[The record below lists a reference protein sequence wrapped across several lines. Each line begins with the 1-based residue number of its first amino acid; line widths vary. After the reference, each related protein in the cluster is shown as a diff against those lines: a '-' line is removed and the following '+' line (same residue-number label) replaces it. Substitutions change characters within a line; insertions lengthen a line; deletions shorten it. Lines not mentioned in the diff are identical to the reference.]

1 MTREAAPPFDPAR
14 VDCDGFFRELRAI
27 RRDVE
32 AALGDDDIRHLR
44 KLEWVGRA
52 ATALGLATAWVPNP
66 LSMAA
71 LALGRSTRWLFMHH
85 VGHRGY
91 DRVPGIA
98 PRHTSR
104 VFANGW
110 RRFVDW
116 PDWMLPEA
124 WKYEHNVLHHTH
136 TGELG
141 DPDLIERN
149 AEALRDADLPVAV
162 KVAGIGLLAVTWRSF
177 YYAPNTV
184 KAWLERGQERT
195 GGLPR
200 GYRRTL
206 WLRGFVPYAL
216 LQFGALPA
224 LFLPFGPVA
233 AASALVNSLGAEALT
248 NLHTF
253 LVVGPNHTGDDLYRF
268 DSRPRS
274 KAESAVRQVLGSA
287 NYATGSDLVDYAHLW
302 LNYQIEHHLFPDLP
316 MLRYR
321 EIQPKVQAL
330 CAKYG
335 IPYVQES
342 VFTRAK
348 KMVAVAVG
356 RASMKR
362 AHDVGAGAAS
372 YSAGNGSGTGAGST
386 TRPEDLDLRSRMS
399 QTTPIAASAR
409 SE

>member
-1 MTREAAPPFDPAR
+1 MTTEKTFDPDSI
-14 VDCDGFFRELRAI
+14 DCDGFFRELRAI
-27 RRDVE
+27 RLEAE
-32 AALGDDDIRHLR
+32 AALGEDDIRHLR
-44 KLEWVGRA
+44 RLEGVGHA

-66 LSMAA
+66 VSMAA
-71 LALGRSTRWLFMHH
+71 LALGRSSRWIFMHH
-85 VGHRGY
+85 IGHRGY
-91 DRVPGIA
+91 DRVPGVPA
-98 PRHTSR
+98 RYTSR
-104 VFANGW
+104 VFATGW

-136 TGELG
+136 TGELS

-149 AEALRDADLPVAV
+149 AEWVRDANVPHAV
-162 KVAGIGLLAVTWRSF
+162 KVAAIGLLALTWRSF

-184 KAWLERGQERT
+184 KAWLERGQE
-195 GGLPR
+195 PSEDKPA
-200 GYRRTL
+200 GYTRTL
-206 WLRGFVPYAL
+206 WLRGYLPYAL

-224 LFLPFGPVA
+224 LFAPLGPLAVG
-233 AASALVNSLGAEALT
+233 SAFVNSLGAEALT

-253 LVVGPNHTGDDLYRF
+253 LVVGPNHTGDDLYRY
-268 DSRPRS
+268 DDRPRS

-287 NYATGSDLVDYAHLW
+287 NYATGSDLVDGAHLW

-316 MLRYR
+316 MLSYR
-321 EIQPKVQAL
+321 QIQPKIKAL

-362 AHDVGAGAAS
+362 TDAVGRVPLRAAEAGA
-372 YSAGNGSGTGAGST
+372 
-386 TRPEDLDLRSRMS
+386 RE
-399 QTTPIAASAR
+399 AA
-409 SE
+409 E

>member
-1 MTREAAPPFDPAR
+1 MGSSFDLGAL
-14 VDCDGFFRELRAI
+14 DCDGFFRELRAI
-27 RRDVE
+27 RLEVE
-32 AALGDDDIRHLR
+32 ADLGERDLDHLR
-44 KLEWVGRA
+44 KLEAIGRA

-71 LALGRSTRWLFMHH
+71 LALGRSTRWLLMHH

-91 DRVPGIA
+91 DRVPNVP
-98 PRHTSR
+98 PRYTSR
-104 VFANGW
+104 VFGAGW
-110 RRFVDW
+110 RRMLDW

-136 TGELG
+136 TGEES

-149 AEALRDADLPVAV
+149 AASLRDSELPVAV
-162 KVAGIGLLAVTWRSF
+162 KLAAIGFLAVTWRSF

-184 KAWLERGQERT
+184 KAWLERGQET
-195 GGLPR
+195 TEGKPA
-200 GYRRTL
+200 GYTRTL
-206 WLRGFVPYAL
+206 WLEGYVPYAL

-224 LFLPFGPVA
+224 LFLPFGPLA
-233 AASALVNSLGAEALT
+233 AGSALVNSLGAEALT

-253 LVVGPNHTGDDLYRF
+253 LVVGPNHTGEDLYRF

-287 NYATGSDLVDYAHLW
+287 NYATGGDLVDYAHLW

-321 EIQPKVQAL
+321 EIQPKIKAL

-335 IPYVQES
+335 IPYVQEG
-342 VFTRAK
+342 VFTRVK
-348 KMVAVAVG
+348 KMIAVAVG
-356 RASMKR
+356 GASMKR
-362 AHDVGAGAAS
+362 AHEVGTKTKS
-372 YSAGNGSGTGAGST
+372 SK
-386 TRPEDLDLRSRMS
+386 RSRS
-399 QTTPIAASAR
+399 LTDDAVELSGLTQV
-409 SE
+409 E

>member
-1 MTREAAPPFDPAR
+1 MTRERKNFDPSL

-32 AALGDDDIRHLR
+32 AALGEDDVRHLR
-44 KLEWVGRA
+44 RLERVGRA
-52 ATALGLATAWVPNP
+52 ATCLGLVTAWVPNP
-66 LSMAA
+66 VSMTA
-71 LALGRSTRWLFMHH
+71 LALGRSTRWLLMHH

-91 DRVPGIA
+91 DRVPGVPA
-98 PRHTSR
+98 RYTSR
-104 VFANGW
+104 VFATGW
-110 RRFVDW
+110 RRMLDW

-136 TGELG
+136 TGETT

-149 AEALRDADLPVAV
+149 AESLREADVPEVV
-162 KVAGIGLLAVTWRSF
+162 KLAGLGFLAVTWRSF

-184 KAWLERGQERT
+184 KAWLERGQTPSE
-195 GGLPR
+195 GKPS
-200 GYRRTL
+200 GYTRTL
-206 WLRGFVPYAL
+206 WLRGYAPYAL
-216 LQFGALPA
+216 LQFVALPA
-224 LFLPFGPVA
+224 LFVPLGPLAVG
-233 AASALVNSLGAEALT
+233 SALCNSLGAEALT

-253 LVVGPNHTGDDLYRF
+253 LVVGPNHTGEDLYRF

-287 NYATGSDLVDYAHLW
+287 NYATGGDLVDYAHLW
-302 LNYQIEHHLFPDLP
+302 LNYQIEHHLFPDIP

-321 EIQPKVQAL
+321 EIKPKVEAL

-342 VFTRAK
+342 VFTRVK

-362 AHDVGAGAAS
+362 ADEVGAAATRTMQPAS
-372 YSAGNGSGTGAGST
+372 SAA
-386 TRPEDLDLRSRMS
+386 P
-399 QTTPIAASAR
+399 
-409 SE
+409 

>member
-1 MTREAAPPFDPAR
+1 VANSVTRETTTFDPDSI
-14 VDCDGFFRELRAI
+14 DCDGFFRELRAI

-32 AALGDDDIRHLR
+32 AALGEDDVRHLR
-44 KLEWVGRA
+44 RLERVGRA
-52 ATALGLATAWVPNP
+52 ATCLGLATAWVPNP
-66 LSMAA
+66 VSMAA
-71 LALGRSTRWLFMHH
+71 LALGRSTRWLLMHH

-91 DRVPGIA
+91 DRVPGIP
-98 PRHTSR
+98 PRYTSR
-104 VFANGW
+104 VFATGW
-110 RRFVDW
+110 RRLLDW

-136 TGELG
+136 TGELS

-149 AEALRDADLPVAV
+149 AASLRDSNLPVFV
-162 KVAGIGLLAVTWRSF
+162 KLAGLGFLAVTWRSF

-184 KAWLERGQERT
+184 KAWLERGQEPSE
-195 GGLPR
+195 GKPA
-200 GYRRTL
+200 GYTRTL
-206 WLRGFVPYAL
+206 WLRGYLPYAL

-224 LFLPFGPVA
+224 LFVPLGPLAVG
-233 AASALVNSLGAEALT
+233 SAFVNSLGAEALT

-253 LVVGPNHTGDDLYRF
+253 MAVGPNHTGDDLYRF

-287 NYATGSDLVDYAHLW
+287 NYATGGDLVDYAHLW

-321 EIQPKVQAL
+321 EIKPRVEAL

-335 IPYVQES
+335 IPYVQEG
-342 VFTRAK
+342 VFARAR

-356 RASMKR
+356 RASMRR
-362 AHDVGAGAAS
+362 ADAVGKKATAGASAS
-372 YSAGNGSGTGAGST
+372 
-386 TRPEDLDLRSRMS
+386 PEMV
-399 QTTPIAASAR
+399 
-409 SE
+409 

>member
-1 MTREAAPPFDPAR
+1 MITEVPAFDPDAI
-14 VDCDGFFRELRAI
+14 DCDGFFRELRAI

-32 AALGDDDIRHLR
+32 AALGEDDIRHLQ
-44 KLEWVGRA
+44 KLEALGRV
-52 ATALGLATAWVPNP
+52 ATALGLATAWAPNP
-66 LSMAA
+66 VSMAA
-71 LALGRSTRWLFMHH
+71 LALGRSTRWLLMHH

-91 DRVPGIA
+91 DRVPGIPA
-98 PRHTSR
+98 RYTSR
-104 VFANGW
+104 VFASGW
-110 RRFVDW
+110 RRLLDW

-136 TGELG
+136 TGELS

-149 AEALRDADLPVAV
+149 AASLRDSKLPVGV
-162 KVAGIGLLAVTWRSF
+162 KLAGLGALALTWRSF

-184 KAWLERGQERT
+184 KAWLERGQEARRE
-195 GGLPR
+195 GDGEGNPP

-206 WLRGFVPYAL
+206 WLRGYAPYAL

-224 LFLPFGPVA
+224 LFLPLGPLAVG
-233 AASALVNSLGAEALT
+233 SALVNSLGAEALT

-253 LVVGPNHTGDDLYRF
+253 LVVGPNHTGEDLYRF

-287 NYATGSDLVDYAHLW
+287 NYATGSDRVDYAHLW
-302 LNYQIEHHLFPDLP
+302 LNYQIEHHLFPDMP

-321 EIQPKVQAL
+321 EIQPKIKAL

-342 VFTRAK
+342 VFTRVK

-362 AHDVGAGAAS
+362 AENVGSRARTAAPQPDS
-372 YSAGNGSGTGAGST
+372 LNAST
-386 TRPEDLDLRSRMS
+386 S
-399 QTTPIAASAR
+399 
-409 SE
+409 